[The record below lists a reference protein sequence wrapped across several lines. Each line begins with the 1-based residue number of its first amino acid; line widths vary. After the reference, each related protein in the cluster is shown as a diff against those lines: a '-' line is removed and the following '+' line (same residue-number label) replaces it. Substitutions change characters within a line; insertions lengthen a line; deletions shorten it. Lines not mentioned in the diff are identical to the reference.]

1 LPVARLCRML
11 KSSCNWQ
18 AGNELLVKSGSDYG
32 KTRYIIGWLR
42 TSPVVFRHFY
52 PYIYLKPK
60 YFIVAPKS
68 KAVVQ
73 AVQTEPE
80 TAKPAEVKVPVKRK
94 TSEKISVSKIF
105 HEKEIPMAQI
115 EKTNVDHH
123 MAKKYLTKYL
133 DRDPTPADID
143 KATIIKKSDSIS
155 YLKYGG
161 KLLGTMTKTIY
172 QTPEQKKAGK
182 GIGVKMEFK
191 PK

>member
-1 LPVARLCRML
+1 
-11 KSSCNWQ
+11 
-18 AGNELLVKSGSDYG
+18 
-32 KTRYIIGWLR
+32 
-42 TSPVVFRHFY
+42 
-52 PYIYLKPK
+52 
-60 YFIVAPKS
+60 VAPKS
-68 KAVVQ
+68 KAAVQ
-73 AVQTEPE
+73 AVEAGPE
-80 TAKPAEVKVPVKRK
+80 AVKATEVKVPGKRK
-94 TSEKISVSKIF
+94 SSAKISVSKIF
-105 HEKEIPMAQI
+105 PEKEIPMAQI

-133 DRDPTPADID
+133 DRIPTEADID

-161 KLLGTMTKTIY
+161 KFLGTMTKTIY

>member
-1 LPVARLCRML
+1 VPK
-11 KSSCNWQ
+11 KS
-18 AGNELLVKSGSDYG
+18 NE
-32 KTRYIIGWLR
+32 
-42 TSPVVFRHFY
+42 
-52 PYIYLKPK
+52 
-60 YFIVAPKS
+60 
-68 KAVVQ
+68 
-73 AVQTEPE
+73 AVQSAETGPE
-80 TAKPAEVKVPVKRK
+80 SVKPAKVKQPAKRK
-94 TSEKISVSKIF
+94 SPTKISSSSLF
-105 HEKEIPMAQI
+105 PEKEIPMAQI

-123 MAKKYLTKYL
+123 MAKKYLTQYL

-161 KLLGTMTKTIY
+161 KFLGTMTKTIY

>member
-1 LPVARLCRML
+1 
-11 KSSCNWQ
+11 
-18 AGNELLVKSGSDYG
+18 
-32 KTRYIIGWLR
+32 
-42 TSPVVFRHFY
+42 
-52 PYIYLKPK
+52 
-60 YFIVAPKS
+60 VAPKS
-68 KAVVQ
+68 KTAVQ
-73 AVQTEPE
+73 AGETPPE
-80 TAKPAEVKVPVKRK
+80 AVKTIAAKLPAKRK
-94 TSEKISVSKIF
+94 SPAKISVSKIF
-105 HEKEIPMAQI
+105 PEKEIPMAQI

-133 DRDPTPADID
+133 DRELTAADID

-161 KLLGTMTKTIY
+161 KFLGTMTKTIY